1 MEQPSTPPARGRR
14 FLLLLLL
21 GLLVRAV
28 ALPLHGTGD
37 VHVWKTWSFGATNG
51 ILDMYGV
58 GGDPPVRGVVE
69 WGEVRTTVD
78 YPPGTLAGLSAI
90 GHAYRWIDPEYR
102 DTRALT
108 VFIKLSILL
117 MDILA
122 CALVYR
128 LGTGLAG
135 ASAGRMAALLFW
147 LNPAVILD
155 GAVLGYLDPW
165 VAVPVL
171 AALAA
176 GAGGFGA
183 WTGAMLAVGALVK
196 LQALFAAPAVALLLW
211 HRTNRPVTASRAAAV
226 AFGVVS
232 AIALVPFALHGALPN
247 VAQGVGALLR
257 QDMLSGYAANLWW
270 IVTWGLRVWY
280 AIPDIGAWDA
290 WTMETRILGVRRF
303 MELGY
308 PNPRPIGLALTTA
321 AACWGFYRAHL
332 AARHGRGQV
341 SLLAAGA
348 FAIHA
353 YFLLAVQVHENHL
366 YLALPLLAVVAA
378 VDRRHRAVTSAI
390 SAVVVLNLSLFYGL
404 GGDIPPPARTFTLV
418 DATVL
423 LSFAHLGVFA
433 WHARVLSRMMPPT
446 FMPLSSRG

>member
-1 MEQPSTPPARGRR
+1 MPPGRGRR
-14 FLLLLLL
+14 FPLLLLL
-21 GLLVRAV
+21 GLLVRAA

-37 VHVWKTWSFGATNG
+37 VHVWKTWSFATTEG
-51 ILDMYGV
+51 VLDMYGV

-78 YPPGTLAGLSAI
+78 YPPGTLFGLAAI
-90 GHAYRWIDPEYR
+90 GLAYRWMDPEYG

-108 VFIKLSILL
+108 ATIKLSILV
-117 MDILA
+117 MDVLA
-122 CALVYR
+122 CALVWR
-128 LGTGLAG
+128 LGAGMAG
-135 ASAGRMAALLFW
+135 ASAGRTAALFFW

-165 VAVPVL
+165 MAVPVL
-171 AALAA
+171 AALLAA
-176 GAGGFGA
+176 ARGSGT
-183 WTGAMLAVGALVK
+183 WSGAMLAVGVLVK
-196 LQALFAAPAVALLLW
+196 LQAVFAAPAVALLLW
-211 HRTNRPVTASRAAAV
+211 HRTQRRGTTMAV
-226 AFGVVS
+226 AVVAFAVVS
-232 AIALVPFALHGALPN
+232 SIGLAPFALHGALAN

-303 MELGY
+303 MELGF
-308 PNPRPIGLALTTA
+308 PNPRPIGLALTAA
-321 AACWGFYRAHL
+321 AACWGFYRAHQTV
-332 AARHGRGQV
+332 RQGRDHAP
-341 SLLAAGA
+341 LIAAGA

-366 YLALPLLAVVAA
+366 HLALPLLAVVAA
-378 VDRRHRAVTSAI
+378 VDRRYRAVAGAI

-404 GGDIPPPARTFTLV
+404 GRDMPPPGRTFTLI
-418 DATVL
+418 DAAVV
-423 LSFAHLGVFA
+423 LSFLHLGILG
-433 WHARVLSRMMPPT
+433 WHARVLSRMTHAP
-446 FMPLSSRG
+446 FIPLSSRRV